1 MSKARILSIRLREQT
16 YQELVS
22 HAAAEEKTVGE
33 IAKTRITN
41 RNSTNTTPDIVVT
54 LTGVYNILCLDSK
67 TWNQKMQNQVKKGMS
82 KIYAFLQKNHE

>member
-1 MSKARILSIRLREQT
+1 MSKSKILSIRLSEQT

-22 HAAAEEKTVGE
+22 QAAAEEKTVGE

-41 RNSTNTTPDIVVT
+41 GNSTNITPDLVVT
-54 LTGVYNILCLDSK
+54 ITGVYNILCLDPKS
-67 TWNQKMQNQVKKGMS
+67 WNQEMQNQVKKGMS